1 MRAQTEAL
9 KAAIARLP
17 RGLAEHVE
25 RVVTEADRLAG
36 SLEELDREQVD
47 LAAWGHDIAR
57 SLSPQEL
64 LAEAR
69 RFGLEISPVEEEA
82 PILLH
87 GPVGAEI
94 LRQEYGIDDPEV
106 LAAARFHS
114 TGRAGMSLL
123 EKVIF
128 VADKIEPGKVRAKPA
143 LARVRELADRDLDA
157 AILEYLDLM
166 LETARQ
172 EKWPLHPQAV
182 AARDE
187 LLLARRQGETRAY
200 GGGA

>member
-1 MRAQTEAL
+1 MRAQIEAL

-25 RVVTEADRLAG
+25 RVAAEADRLAAG
-36 SLEELDREQVD
+36 FKELGREQVE

-57 SLSPQEL
+57 ALSPQEL
-64 LAEAR
+64 LPRAR
-69 RFGLEISPVEEEA
+69 RFGLEVSPVDEEA

-94 LRQEYGIDDPEV
+94 LRREYGIDDREV

-157 AILEYLDLM
+157 AILEYLDQM
-166 LETARQ
+166 LAVAR
-172 EKWPLHPQAV
+172 EEGWPLHPQAV
-182 AARDE
+182 AARNE
-187 LLLARRQGETRAY
+187 LLLSRRA
-200 GGGA
+200 

>member
-1 MRAQTEAL
+1 MRAQVEAVRE
-9 KAAIARLP
+9 AVARLP
-17 RGLAEHVE
+17 RGMADHIE
-25 RVVTEADRLAG
+25 RAAAEADRLAAG
-36 SLEELDREQVD
+36 FKELNREQVE

-57 SLSPQEL
+57 ALSPRWL
-64 LAEAR
+64 LARAR
-69 RFGLEISPVEEEA
+69 RFGLEVSPVEEEA

-94 LRQEYGIDDPEV
+94 LRREHGIDDPEV

-157 AILEYLDLM
+157 AILEYLEQM
-166 LETARQ
+166 LVVAR
-172 EKWPLHPQAV
+172 EEGWPVHPQAV
-182 AARDE
+182 AARSE
-187 LLLARRQGETRAY
+187 LLLAKRPKA
-200 GGGA
+200 

>member
-1 MRAQTEAL
+1 MQAQIEAL
-9 KAAIARLP
+9 KAAIGRLP

-25 RVVTEADRLAG
+25 RVVAEADRLAAG
-36 SLEELDREQVD
+36 LKELDREQVE

-57 SLSPQEL
+57 ALSRQEL
-64 LAEAR
+64 LARAR
-69 RFGLEISPVEEEA
+69 GFGLEVSPVEAEA

-94 LRQEYGIDDPEV
+94 LRREHGIDDPEV

-143 LARVRELADRDLDA
+143 LARVRELADQDLDA
-157 AILEYLDLM
+157 AILEYLDQMLM
-166 LETARQ
+166 VASE
-172 EKWPLHPQAV
+172 ENWSLHPQAI
-182 AARDE
+182 AARNE
-187 LLLARRQGETRAY
+187 RLLTRRWEG
-200 GGGA
+200 

>member
-1 MRAQTEAL
+1 MRAQIEAL
-9 KAAIARLP
+9 KAATGRLP

-25 RVVTEADRLAG
+25 RVVAEADRLAAG
-36 SLEELDREQVD
+36 LRDVDREQVE

-57 SLSPQEL
+57 ALSHQEL
-64 LAEAR
+64 LAKAR
-69 RFGLEISPVEEEA
+69 EFGLEVSPVEVEA

-94 LRQEYGIDDPEV
+94 LRREHGIDDPEV

-114 TGRAGMSLL
+114 TGRRGMSLL

-128 VADKIEPGKVRAKPA
+128 VADKVEPGKVRARPT

-157 AILEYLDLM
+157 AILEYLDQLLAM
-166 LETARQ
+166 ASE
-172 EKWPLHPQAV
+172 EGWPLHPQAV
-182 AARDE
+182 AARNE
-187 LLLARRQGETRAY
+187 LLLSRRA
-200 GGGA
+200 

>member
-1 MRAQTEAL
+1 MRAQVEAVRE
-9 KAAIARLP
+9 AVTRLP
-17 RGLAEHVE
+17 RGLAEHIE
-25 RVVTEADRLAG
+25 RVAAEADRLAAG
-36 SLEELDREQVD
+36 FKELDREQVE

-57 SLSPQEL
+57 ALSPQEL
-64 LAEAR
+64 LAKAR
-69 RFGLEISPVEEEA
+69 QFGLEVGPVEEEA

-87 GPVGAEI
+87 GPVGAEM
-94 LRQEYGIDDPEV
+94 LRQGYGIDDPQV

-143 LARVRELADRDLDA
+143 LARVRDLADRDLDA
-157 AILEYLDLM
+157 AILEYLDQM
-166 LETARQ
+166 LETARE

-182 AARDE
+182 AARNE
-187 LLLARRQGETRAY
+187 LLLMPRRGC
-200 GGGA
+200 

>member
-1 MRAQTEAL
+1 MQAQIEAL
-9 KAAIARLP
+9 KAAIGRLP

-25 RVVTEADRLAG
+25 RVVAEADRLATG
-36 SLEELDREQVD
+36 FKELDREQVE

-57 SLSPQEL
+57 ALSHQEL
-64 LAEAR
+64 LARVQE
-69 RFGLEISPVEEEA
+69 FGLEISPVEEET

-94 LRQEYGIDDPEV
+94 LRRDYGIDEPEV
-106 LAAARFHS
+106 LTATRFHS

-157 AILEYLDLM
+157 AILEYLDQMLM
-166 LETARQ
+166 VASE
-172 EKWPLHPQAV
+172 ENWPVHPDAI
-182 AARDE
+182 AARNE
-187 LLLARRQGETRAY
+187 RLLMQRWGE
-200 GGGA
+200 

>member
-1 MRAQTEAL
+1 MRAQIEAL
-9 KAAIARLP
+9 KTAIGRLP
-17 RGLAEHVE
+17 RGLADHIE
-25 RVVTEADRLAG
+25 RVAAEADRLAAAFK
-36 SLEELDREQVD
+36 ELDREQVE

-57 SLSPQEL
+57 ALSHQQL
-64 LAEAR
+64 LARAR
-69 RFGLEISPVEEEA
+69 GLGLAVSPVEEHA

-157 AILEYLDLM
+157 AILEYLDQM
-166 LETARQ
+166 LVVAR
-172 EKWPLHPQAV
+172 EEGWPLHPQAV
-182 AARDE
+182 AARNE
-187 LLLARRQGETRAY
+187 LLAKRAK
-200 GGGA
+200 A

>member
-1 MRAQTEAL
+1 MRAQVEAVRE
-9 KAAIARLP
+9 AVSRLP

-25 RVVTEADRLAG
+25 RGAAEADRLAAG
-36 SLEELDREQVD
+36 FKELDRERVD

-57 SLSPQEL
+57 ALSAREL
-64 LAEAR
+64 LARAR
-69 RFGLEISPVEEEA
+69 GFGLEISSVEEEA

-94 LRQEYGIDDPEV
+94 LRREYGIDDPEV

-157 AILEYLDLM
+157 AILEYLDQMLM
-166 LETARQ
+166 VASE
-172 EKWPLHPQAV
+172 ENWPLHPQAI
-182 AARDE
+182 AARNE
-187 LLLARRQGETRAY
+187 RLLARRWEG
-200 GGGA
+200 

>member
-1 MRAQTEAL
+1 MRAQIEAL
-9 KAAIARLP
+9 KAATGRLP

-25 RVVTEADRLAG
+25 RVVAEADRLAAAFG
-36 SLEELDREQVD
+36 ELDREQVA

-57 SLSPQEL
+57 ALSPQEL
-64 LAEAR
+64 LTRAR
-69 RFGLEISPVEEEA
+69 GFGLEVSPVEEEA

-94 LRQEYGIDDPEV
+94 LRQEHGIDDRQV

-157 AILEYLDLM
+157 AILEYLDQM
-166 LETARQ
+166 LVVAR
-172 EKWPLHPQAV
+172 EEGWPLHPQAV
-182 AARDE
+182 AARNE
-187 LLLARRQGETRAY
+187 LLLSRRA
-200 GGGA
+200 

>member
-1 MRAQTEAL
+1 MQAQTEAL
-9 KAAIARLP
+9 REAIGRLP
-17 RGLAEHVE
+17 RGLAQHVE
-25 RVVTEADRLAG
+25 RVAAEADRLAAG
-36 SLEELDREQVD
+36 FKELGREQVE

-57 SLSPQEL
+57 ALSPREL
-64 LAEAR
+64 LARAR
-69 RFGLEISPVEEEA
+69 RFDLEVSSVEEEA

-128 VADKIEPGKVRAKPA
+128 VADKIEPVKVRAKPA

-157 AILEYLDLM
+157 AILEYLDQM

-172 EKWPLHPQAV
+172 EGWPLHPQAV
-182 AARDE
+182 AARNE
-187 LLLARRQGETRAY
+187 LLLARGQGEGRA
-200 GGGA
+200 

>member
-1 MRAQTEAL
+1 MQVQIEAL
-9 KAAIARLP
+9 KAAIGRLP

-25 RVVTEADRLAG
+25 RVVAEADRLASG
-36 SLEELDREQVD
+36 YRELDREQVE

-57 SLSPQEL
+57 ALSHQEL
-64 LAEAR
+64 LARAQE
-69 RFGLEISPVEEEA
+69 FGLEVSPAEKEA

-94 LRQEYGIDDPEV
+94 LRQEHGIDDPEV

-143 LARVRELADRDLDA
+143 LARVRELADHDLDA
-157 AILEYLDLM
+157 AILEYLDQMLM
-166 LETARQ
+166 VASE
-172 EKWPLHPQAV
+172 ENWHLHPQAI
-182 AARDE
+182 AARNE
-187 LLLARRQGETRAY
+187 RLLARRWEG
-200 GGGA
+200 

>member
-1 MRAQTEAL
+1 MQAQIEAL
-9 KAAIARLP
+9 KAAIGRLP

-25 RVVTEADRLAG
+25 RVVAEADRLAAG
-36 SLEELDREQVD
+36 LKELDREQVE

-57 SLSPQEL
+57 ALSRREL
-64 LAEAR
+64 LARAR
-69 RFGLEISPVEEEA
+69 GFGLEVSPVEEEA

-94 LRQEYGIDDPEV
+94 LRQEHGIDDPEV

-157 AILEYLDLM
+157 AILEYLDQMLM
-166 LETARQ
+166 VASEENWT
-172 EKWPLHPQAV
+172 LHPQAV
-182 AARDE
+182 AARNE
-187 LLLARRQGETRAY
+187 RLLARRGKF
-200 GGGA
+200 

>member
-1 MRAQTEAL
+1 MRAQVEAVRE
-9 KAAIARLP
+9 AVTRLP
-17 RGLAEHVE
+17 QGLVEHVE
-25 RVVTEADRLAG
+25 RVVAEADRLAAG
-36 SLEELDREQVD
+36 FKELGREQVE

-57 SLSPQEL
+57 ALSPREL
-64 LAEAR
+64 LTKAR
-69 RFGLEISPVEEEA
+69 QFGLEVGPVEEEA

-94 LRQEYGIDDPEV
+94 LRQEYGIDDPQV

-143 LARVRELADRDLDA
+143 LARVQDLADRDLDA
-157 AILEYLDLM
+157 AILEYLEQM
-166 LETARQ
+166 LAMAR
-172 EKWPLHPQAV
+172 EEGWPVHPQAV
-182 AARDE
+182 AARSD
-187 LLLARRQGETRAY
+187 LLLRRRQGLQ
-200 GGGA
+200 

>member
-1 MRAQTEAL
+1 MQAQIEAL
-9 KAAIARLP
+9 KAAIGRLP

-25 RVVTEADRLAG
+25 RVVAEADRLAAG
-36 SLEELDREQVD
+36 FEDLDKQQVE

-57 SLSPQEL
+57 ALSHQEL
-64 LAEAR
+64 LARAHG
-69 RFGLEISPVEEEA
+69 FGLEVSPVEEEA

-94 LRQEYGIDDPEV
+94 LRQEHGIDDREV

-128 VADKIEPGKVRAKPA
+128 VADKIEPDKVRAKPA

-157 AILEYLDLM
+157 AILEYLDQM
-166 LETARQ
+166 LVVASE
-172 EKWPLHPQAV
+172 ENWPLHPQAI
-182 AARDE
+182 AARNE
-187 LLLARRQGETRAY
+187 RLLSRRA
-200 GGGA
+200 

>member
-1 MRAQTEAL
+1 MRAQVQAVRQTV
-9 KAAIARLP
+9 ARLP

-25 RVVTEADRLAG
+25 RMAAEADRLAAG
-36 SLEELDREQVD
+36 FEELDRERVR

-57 SLSPQEL
+57 ALSPQEL
-64 LAEAR
+64 LARAR
-69 RFGLEISPVEEEA
+69 GFGLEVNAVEKEA

-94 LRQEYGIDDPEV
+94 LRQEHGVDDPEV

-143 LARVRELADRDLDA
+143 LAGVRELADRDLDA
-157 AILEYLDLM
+157 AILEYLDQM

-172 EKWPLHPQAV
+172 EGWRLHPQAV
-182 AARDE
+182 AARSE
-187 LLLARRQGETRAY
+187 LLLARPQSE
-200 GGGA
+200 

>member
-1 MRAQTEAL
+1 MRAQIEAL

-25 RVVTEADRLAG
+25 RVAAEADRLAAG
-36 SLEELDREQVD
+36 FKELDRAQVV

-57 SLSPQEL
+57 ALSPQEL
-64 LAEAR
+64 LARAR
-69 RFGLEISPVEEEA
+69 GFGLEVNPVEEEA

-94 LRQEYGIDDPEV
+94 LRQEHGIDDRQV

-143 LARVRELADRDLDA
+143 LARVRELAGRDLDA
-157 AILEYLDLM
+157 AILEYLDQM
-166 LETARQ
+166 LVVAR
-172 EKWPLHPQAV
+172 EEGWPLHPQAV
-182 AARDE
+182 AARNE
-187 LLLARRQGETRAY
+187 LLLSRRA
-200 GGGA
+200 

>member
-1 MRAQTEAL
+1 MRAQVEAVRE
-9 KAAIARLP
+9 AVARLP
-17 RGLAEHVE
+17 RGLAEHIE
-25 RVVTEADRLAG
+25 RAAAEADRLAAG
-36 SLEELDREQVD
+36 FKELGREQVE

-57 SLSPQEL
+57 ALSPREL
-64 LAEAR
+64 LARAR
-69 RFGLEISPVEEEA
+69 RFGLEVIAVEEEA

-94 LRQEYGIDDPEV
+94 LRREHGIDDPEV

-143 LARVRELADRDLDA
+143 LASVRELADRDLDT
-157 AILEYLDLM
+157 AILEYLEQM
-166 LETARQ
+166 LVVAR
-172 EKWPLHPQAV
+172 EEGWPVHPQAV
-182 AARDE
+182 AARSE
-187 LLLARRQGETRAY
+187 LLLSRPA
-200 GGGA
+200 

>member
-1 MRAQTEAL
+1 
-9 KAAIARLP
+9 
-17 RGLAEHVE
+17 VE
-25 RVVTEADRLAG
+25 
-36 SLEELDREQVD
+36 

-57 SLSPQEL
+57 ALSPQEL
-64 LAEAR
+64 LTRAR
-69 RFGLEISPVEEEA
+69 GFSLEVSPVEEEA

-94 LRQEYGIDDPEV
+94 LRQEYGIDDPQV

-114 TGRAGMSLL
+114 TGRVGMSLL

-157 AILEYLDLM
+157 AILEYLNQM
-166 LETARQ
+166 LIVAR
-172 EKWPLHPQAV
+172 EEDWPLHPHAI
-182 AARDE
+182 AARNE
-187 LLLARRQGETRAY
+187 LLLTRP
-200 GGGA
+200 

>member
-9 KAAIARLP
+9 KAAIGRLP
-17 RGLAEHVE
+17 RGLAAHVG
-25 RVVTEADRLAG
+25 RVAAEAERLAAG
-36 SLEELDREQVD
+36 FKELDRERVA

-57 SLSPQEL
+57 ALSPQEL
-64 LAEAR
+64 LARAR
-69 RFGLEISPVEEEA
+69 GLGLEVNPVEEEA

-94 LRQEYGIDDPEV
+94 LRQEYGIDDRQV

-157 AILEYLDLM
+157 AILEYLDQM
-166 LETARQ
+166 RETARQ
-172 EKWPLHPQAV
+172 EGWPLHPQAV
-182 AARDE
+182 AARNE
-187 LLLARRQGETRAY
+187 LLSRRA
-200 GGGA
+200 

>member
-1 MRAQTEAL
+1 MRAQIEAL
-9 KAAIARLP
+9 KAAIGHLP
-17 RGLAEHVE
+17 RGLADHIE
-25 RVVTEADRLAG
+25 RVVAEARRLAARFQD
-36 SLEELDREQVD
+36 LDGERVE

-57 SLSPQEL
+57 ALSPQEL
-64 LAEAR
+64 LARVHEL
-69 RFGLEISPVEEEA
+69 GLEVDPVEEQA

-94 LRQEYGIDDPEV
+94 LRHQYGIDDAEV

-128 VADKIEPGKVRAKPA
+128 VADKIEPGKVQAKPA
-143 LARVRELADRDLDA
+143 LATVRALADDDLDG
-157 AILEYLDLM
+157 AILEYLDQM

-172 EKWPLHPQAV
+172 ERWPLHPDAV
-182 AARDE
+182 AARNE
-187 LLLARRQGETRAY
+187 LLLARRG
-200 GGGA
+200 

>member
-1 MRAQTEAL
+1 MRAQIEAL

-25 RVVTEADRLAG
+25 RVVAEADRLAAG
-36 SLEELDREQVD
+36 FKELGKEQVE

-57 SLSPQEL
+57 ALSPQEL
-64 LAEAR
+64 LPRAR
-69 RFGLEISPVEEEA
+69 RFGLEVSPVEEEA

-94 LRQEYGIDDPEV
+94 LRQEHGIDDPEV

-143 LARVRELADRDLDA
+143 LARVRERADRDLDA
-157 AILEYLDLM
+157 AILEYLDQM
-166 LETARQ
+166 LVVAR
-172 EKWPLHPQAV
+172 EEGWPLHPQAV
-182 AARDE
+182 AARNE
-187 LLLARRQGETRAY
+187 LLLSRRA
-200 GGGA
+200 